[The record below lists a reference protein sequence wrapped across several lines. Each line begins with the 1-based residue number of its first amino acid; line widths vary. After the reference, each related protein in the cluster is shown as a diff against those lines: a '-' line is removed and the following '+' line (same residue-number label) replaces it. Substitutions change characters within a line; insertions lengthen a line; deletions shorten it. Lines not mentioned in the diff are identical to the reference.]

1 MPHHELISVKEAI
14 IVEGRY
20 DKIALRN
27 VVQATIVETYGFGI
41 RKDPEKIHYVKE
53 LAKSVGVIILT
64 DSDVAGFQI
73 RRFLC
78 EILPK
83 ESVKHAYIPPIFGKE
98 RRKKNP
104 SKEGKLGVEGVN
116 PADLVA
122 TLEKSGATICGSKIQ
137 PSENPITN
145 LTLYNDG
152 LIGKENSK
160 RTRLALFRELD
171 LPEYLSAKEL
181 IEFLNTNPAA
191 QKYAQFINR
200 QKLVRLPK
208 S

>member
-1 MPHHELISVKEAI
+1 MPHHELISIKEAI

-27 VVQATIVETYGFGI
+27 VVQATIVETCGFEI

-53 LAKSVGVIILT
+53 LAKSVGVIIFT

-104 SKEGKLGVEGVN
+104 SKEGKLGVEGIK

-122 TLEKSGATICGSKIQ
+122 SLKKSGATLCGSKKQ
-137 PSENPITN
+137 PIKNPITI

-160 RTRLALFRELD
+160 QTRLSLLRELD
-171 LPEYLSAKEL
+171 LPEYLSTKEL
-181 IEFLNTNPAA
+181 IGFLNANSAS

-200 QKLVRLPK
+200 QK
-208 S
+208 